1 MPSPLQR
8 KDPSERRFEF
18 SRNWS
23 HFLKVL
29 TDERIAEAE
38 KSLKMMLG
46 VERLEGKSFL
56 DIGSGSGLFSL
67 AAKRLGAQVY
77 SFDYDPQSIAC
88 TRELKRLFYPRD
100 DLWTIRQGSVLDLEF
115 MKSLRKFDIVYSWGV
130 LHHTGDL
137 WLALANAA
145 VPVADKGLLFIAIY
159 NDQGLQS
166 RIWKRIKKFYVSSR
180 LGRIFVLGTFIPA
193 FFIAGIFMDVIRGK
207 NPARRFREYQQQ
219 RGMSVLYDWIDWLG
233 GYPFEVAK
241 LEKIIEFCRKI
252 GFDLQKMV
260 PARGLGNNQFVFE
273 RKLP

>member
-18 SRNWS
+18 GRNWS
-23 HFLKVL
+23 HFRKVL

-77 SFDYDPQSIAC
+77 SFDYDPQSVAC
-88 TRELKRLFYPRD
+88 TRELKRLFYPQD
-100 DLWTIRQGSVLDLEF
+100 GLWTIRQGSVLDLEF

-159 NDQGLQS
+159 NDQGFQS
-166 RIWKRIKKFYVSSR
+166 RIWKRIKKLYVSSR